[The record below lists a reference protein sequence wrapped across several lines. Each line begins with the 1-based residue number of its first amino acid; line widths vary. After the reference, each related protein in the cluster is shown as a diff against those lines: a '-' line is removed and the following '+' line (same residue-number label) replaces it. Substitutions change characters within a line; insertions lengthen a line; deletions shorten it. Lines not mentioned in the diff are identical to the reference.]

1 MTSIP
6 TVEHF
11 KQQLLTLRDRENR
24 FDTVQKCRKQQSTP
38 VQTHTHCATTLTS
51 ITSEHK
57 DLATKW
63 MYEVVIDSK
72 IRSEIF
78 LHSVTIFDYFLEL
91 CLDVEIQQV
100 QLCASACLRL
110 ASKVRNDELEEDK
123 IIDYTDNSI
132 TKSELKAWEMLVL
145 SKLNWDV
152 NLVIAL
158 DYLEPVLQS
167 LWPQAESTTLSTTTD
182 SNELK
187 ECSVLCCRASQSA
200 TFRSHFSPKTVALSV
215 WHKPISKEILAW
227 LEVSQEKIDQCTKA
241 LFPLTPTVS
250 PFKVES
256 SSTPKSS
263 RIPLRDNSIEVINIR
278 RRLTSLNTSTNIINT
293 EENKENN
300 DSAIGGILNTTCS
313 SSGASPTGSSKGSS
327 KGSSIQSSPDSGAA
341 CKSPDIAELDKQLEL
356 THI

>member
-6 TVEHF
+6 TVEHL

-38 VQTHTHCATTLTS
+38 VQTHTHCATTLT

-57 DLATKW
+57 DLATQW

-78 LHSVTIFDYFLEL
+78 LHSVAIFDYFLEL
-91 CLDVEIQQV
+91 CLVEIQQV

-110 ASKVRNDELEEDK
+110 ASKVRNDELEENK

-167 LWPQAESTTLSTTTD
+167 LWPQAETTTTSSD

-227 LEVSQEKIDQCTKA
+227 LEVSQENIDQCTKA

-263 RIPLRDNSIEVINIR
+263 RLPLRDNIEVINIR
-278 RRLTSLNTSTNIINT
+278 RRLTSLNTSYNIT
-293 EENKENN
+293 AEDNKENN

-327 KGSSIQSSPDSGAA
+327 KGSSTQSSPDSGAA
-341 CKSPDIAELDKQLEL
+341 CKSPDIAELDKQLES
-356 THI
+356 TQII